1 MNKIAKKQL
10 KRIKL
15 YGYLEDHTRAKT
27 HEAKLVAYFSDAERK
42 QIKVAIID
50 KETIAVA
57 TRRGQ
62 SRLKKHKSLNYYLDV
77 INGIKVQVSLKK
89 LVGEVRYWA

>member
-42 QIKVAIID
+42 QIKTYVINKEII
-50 KETIAVA
+50 IVN
-57 TRRGQ
+57 TRKSQ
-62 SRLKKHKSLNYYLDV
+62 SRLKKHKSLNYYLGV